1 MEVLESKLNEIID
14 KRAKE
19 SNEVIKFI
27 FVIYLNL
34 ELYDQIT
41 NFI

>member
-19 SNEVIKFI
+19 SNEVIKLSLI
-27 FVIYLNL
+27 AEFVLINL
-34 ELYDQIT
+34 YYYDQ
-41 NFI
+41 